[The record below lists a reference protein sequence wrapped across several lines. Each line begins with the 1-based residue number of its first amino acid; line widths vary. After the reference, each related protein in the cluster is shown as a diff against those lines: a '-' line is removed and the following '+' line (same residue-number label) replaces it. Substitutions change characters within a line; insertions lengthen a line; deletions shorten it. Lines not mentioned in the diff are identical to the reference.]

1 VRPETAFFVAVI
13 VALCAV
19 LVASG
24 AVLIVRAAFRGGVA
38 LVRQREAF
46 GQSSVRVSR
55 ESAVL
60 RDRIERTTMALGQIR
75 NDGMA
80 WDQEMQR
87 LTESLRTQRES
98 IDRMTQGRLASVIR
112 VARMVSKA
120 AQFAFLWR

>member
-1 VRPETAFFVAVI
+1 MRPETAFFVAVI

-24 AVLIVRAAFRGGVA
+24 AVLTVRAAFRVRTG
-38 LVRQREAF
+38 LVRRREAI

-55 ESAVL
+55 ESAEL
-60 RDRIERTTMALGQIR
+60 RDQIERTTLALGQMR
-75 NDGMA
+75 NDSA
-80 WDQEMQR
+80 SWDHEMVR
-87 LTESLRTQRES
+87 LTGSLRTQRES